1 LEEREEAL
9 ELRDYIEIA
18 LRRLPIMLM
27 VFGVVMF
34 LVVGYTLTRQKVYQA
49 IAKVRVKT
57 QAGGSASTL
66 ASPVSIIFP
75 FYTPSLET
83 YLQIATSRPYLE
95 EAVKYIR
102 QQCRGQVLIT
112 VDEME
117 NLVRSGNIKLEVP
130 KDSEIILIRANST
143 SPEKAMWIVNGIAH
157 ALVYKN
163 QEEGRKEAVAT
174 RKFIE
179 EQLYGNPKE
188 GKKGL
193 YQRLL
198 EAEEKMREFKERE
211 GIFSLEEDTKSKV
224 ERLASLQSDLEQTEA
239 SINTYKASVDY
250 LKEQLKK
257 EGETRLAGWTMGE
270 SPTLTALRQQ
280 LVDLEVKLLGLQQK
294 YADNHPEVIAT
305 RKQIEEINK
314 RIEKEAQKTTLQENV
329 QPNPLKDNLLM
340 AQVELLKAE
349 AKRDALRR
357 MLSELESEL
366 SRLPEKEMQ
375 LANLQRDVQVAETL
389 YTTLQQRL
397 QEARIA
403 EATTFGNV
411 TAEEMATLPTDPIYP
426 KKGLN
431 YTLGFLLAIAL
442 AVLSAGLAEY
452 LDDAIKSP
460 VDLERR
466 CKITPLA
473 VIPRFESEP
482 SLLVILES
490 HRSHAAEA
498 FRTLR
503 SSLKFAG
510 LGKPLKT
517 ILITSPEPSEGKTT
531 VSANLAVAFAQ
542 AGQKTLILDA
552 DLRRPRVHEI
562 FGLDREVGLTTLL
575 VGEAGMEEVIRVTG
589 IDNLYAITSGPVPP
603 NPVELLESQRMREV
617 LEELKQKFDIIIID
631 SPLVMGMADAV
642 VLSAIC
648 DGTLIIVRYNSTS
661 RSALNQARKMLE
673 NAKAN
678 ILGAVLNEMDVRRAR
693 YGGYYYYYYYYYY
706 YEEGGEK
713 RKRRVRH

>member
-18 LRRLPIMLM
+18 FRRLPLMLV

-34 LVVGYTLTRQKVYQA
+34 LAIGYTNTRQKVYQA

-57 QAGGSASTL
+57 QQPGVSPSLIAPLQTIFAFPSASL
-66 ASPVSIIFP
+66 D
-75 FYTPSLET
+75 T
-83 YLQIATSRPYLE
+83 YLQIATSRPYIE

-102 QQCRGQVLIT
+102 EQSKGEVNIT

-117 NLVRSGNIKLEVP
+117 SLVRRGNIKLEVP
-130 KDSEIILIRANST
+130 KGSEIILIRANNT

-179 EQLYGNPKE
+179 EQLYGNAKE

-198 EAEEKMREFKERE
+198 EAEEKLREFKEKE
-211 GIFSLEEDTKSKV
+211 GIFSLEEDTKQKV
-224 ERLASLQSDLEQTEA
+224 ARLANLQSDLEQTEA
-239 SINTYKASVDY
+239 SVNTYKASVDY

-280 LVDLEVKLLGLQQK
+280 LVELEVKLLGLQQK
-294 YADNHPEVIAT
+294 YADNYPEVIALK
-305 RKQIEEINK
+305 KQIEEING
-314 RIEKEAQKTTLQENV
+314 RIEREAKKTTLQENV
-329 QPNPLKDNLLM
+329 QPNPLRDSLLM

-349 AKRDALRR
+349 AKREALRR
-357 MLSELESEL
+357 LTSELESKL
-366 SRLPEKEMQ
+366 SQLPEKEMQ
-375 LANLQRDVQVAETL
+375 YVNLQRDVQVAETL

-411 TAEEMATLPTDPIYP
+411 TAEEMAALPKDPIYP
-426 KKGLN
+426 RKGLN
-431 YTLGFLLAIAL
+431 YALGFILAVAL
-442 AVLSAGLAEY
+442 AVVSGALAEY
-452 LDDAIKSP
+452 FDDAIKSP
-460 VDLERR
+460 ADLERR

-473 VIPRFESEP
+473 IIPRFENNATR
-482 SLLVILES
+482 LVILDS

-517 ILITSPEPSEGKTT
+517 ILITSPEPSEGKST

-542 AGQKTLILDA
+542 AGQKTLIIDA
-552 DLRRPRVHEI
+552 DLRRPRVHEN
-562 FGLDREVGLTTLL
+562 FNLDREVGLTTLL
-575 VGEAGMEEVIRVTG
+575 VGEASMEEVIKQTG
-589 IDNLYAITSGPVPP
+589 IDNLYAITCGPIPP
-603 NPVELLESQRMREV
+603 NPAELLESERMREV
-617 LEELKQKFDIIIID
+617 LEELKQKFDIIIVD
-631 SPLVMGMADAV
+631 SPLVMGMADSV
-642 VLSAIC
+642 ILSSIC
-648 DGTLIIVRYNSTS
+648 DGTLIVTRYNVTS
-661 RSALNQARKMLE
+661 RSALNQARRMLE
-673 NAKAN
+673 NVKAN

-693 YGGYYYYYYYYYY
+693 YGGYYYYYYY
-706 YEEGGEK
+706 EEGGEK
-713 RKRRVRH
+713 RKRRARH

>member
-18 LRRLPIMLM
+18 FRRLPLMLLI
-27 VFGVVMF
+27 FGVAMF

-57 QAGGSASTL
+57 QQPGVSPSLIAPLQTIFAFPSASL
-66 ASPVSIIFP
+66 D
-75 FYTPSLET
+75 T
-83 YLQIATSRPYLE
+83 YLQIATSRPYIE

-102 QQCRGQVLIT
+102 EQSKGEVDIT

-117 NLVRSGNIKLEVP
+117 NLVRRGNIKLEAP
-130 KDSEIILIRANST
+130 KGSEIILIRANNT
-143 SPEKAMWIVNGIAH
+143 SPEKAMWTVNGIAY

-179 EQLYGNPKE
+179 EQLYGDTKKGE
-188 GKKGL
+188 KGL

-198 EAEEKMREFKERE
+198 GAEEKLREFKEKE
-211 GIFSLEEDTKSKV
+211 GIFSLEEDTKNKV
-224 ERLASLQSDLEQTEA
+224 ERLANLQSDLEQTEA
-239 SINTYKASVDY
+239 SVNTYRASVDY

-257 EGETRLAGWTMGE
+257 EGETRLAGWTLGE

-280 LVDLEVKLLGLQQK
+280 LVELEVKLLGLQQK

-305 RKQIEEINK
+305 KKQIEEING

-329 QPNPLKDNLLM
+329 QPNPLRDSLLM
-340 AQVELLKAE
+340 AQVDLLKEE
-349 AKRDALRR
+349 AKREALRR
-357 MLSELESEL
+357 LLSELESEL
-366 SRLPEKEMQ
+366 SHLPEKEMQ
-375 LANLQRDVQVAETL
+375 FVNLQRDVQVAETL

-411 TAEEMATLPTDPIYP
+411 TAEEMSTLPKDPIYP
-426 KKGLN
+426 RKGLN
-431 YTLGFLLAIAL
+431 YALGFILALAL
-442 AVLSAGLAEY
+442 AVLSAALAEY
-452 LDDAIKSP
+452 FDDAIKSP
-460 VDLERR
+460 ADLERR
-466 CKITPLA
+466 CRITPLA
-473 VIPRFESEP
+473 IIPRFEDNASR
-482 SLLVILES
+482 LVTLDS
-490 HRSHAAEA
+490 HRSHASEA

-517 ILITSPEPSEGKTT
+517 ILITSPEPSEGKST
-531 VSANLAVAFAQ
+531 VCANLAVAFAQ
-542 AGQKTLILDA
+542 AGQKTLVIDS
-552 DLRRPRVHEI
+552 DLRRPRIHEL
-562 FGLDREVGLTTLL
+562 FGLDRDIGLTTLL
-575 VGEAGMEEVIRVTG
+575 VGEASMEEVIRETAV
-589 IDNLYAITSGPVPP
+589 DNLYAITCGPIPP
-603 NPVELLESQRMREV
+603 NPAELLESVRMREV
-617 LEELKQKFDIIIID
+617 LEELKQKFDIIIVD

-642 VLSAIC
+642 ILSSIC
-648 DGTLIIVRYNSTS
+648 DGTLIVARYNSTS
-661 RSALNQARKMLE
+661 RSALNQAKKLME
-673 NAKAN
+673 NVKAN
-678 ILGAVLNEMDVRRAR
+678 ILGAILNEMDVRRAR

-706 YEEGGEK
+706 YEEGGERK
-713 RKRRVRH
+713 KKRRSH

>member
-18 LRRLPIMLM
+18 FRRLPLMLV

-34 LVVGYTLTRQKVYQA
+34 LAIGYTNTRQKVYQA

-57 QAGGSASTL
+57 QQPGVSPSLIAPLQTIFAFPSASL
-66 ASPVSIIFP
+66 D
-75 FYTPSLET
+75 T
-83 YLQIATSRPYLE
+83 YLQIATSRPYIE

-102 QQCRGQVLIT
+102 EQSKGEVNIT

-117 NLVRSGNIKLEVP
+117 SLVRRGNIKLEVP
-130 KDSEIILIRANST
+130 KGSEIILIRANNT

-179 EQLYGNPKE
+179 EQLYGNAKE

-198 EAEEKMREFKERE
+198 EAEEKLREFKEKE
-211 GIFSLEEDTKSKV
+211 GIFSLEEDTKQKV
-224 ERLASLQSDLEQTEA
+224 ARLANLQSDLEQTEA
-239 SINTYKASVDY
+239 SVNTYKASVDY

-280 LVDLEVKLLGLQQK
+280 LVELEVKLLGLQQK
-294 YADNHPEVIAT
+294 YADNYPEVIALK
-305 RKQIEEINK
+305 KQIEEING
-314 RIEKEAQKTTLQENV
+314 RIEREAKKTTLQENV
-329 QPNPLKDNLLM
+329 QPNPLRDSLLM

-349 AKRDALRR
+349 AKREALRR
-357 MLSELESEL
+357 LTSELESKL
-366 SRLPEKEMQ
+366 SQLPEKEMQ
-375 LANLQRDVQVAETL
+375 YVNLQRDVQVAETL

-411 TAEEMATLPTDPIYP
+411 TAEEMAALPKDPIYP
-426 KKGLN
+426 RKGLN
-431 YTLGFLLAIAL
+431 YALGFILAVAL
-442 AVLSAGLAEY
+442 AVVSGALAEY
-452 LDDAIKSP
+452 FDDAIKSP
-460 VDLERR
+460 ADLERR

-473 VIPRFESEP
+473 IIPRFENNATR
-482 SLLVILES
+482 LVILDS

-517 ILITSPEPSEGKTT
+517 ILITSPEPSEGKST

-542 AGQKTLILDA
+542 AGQKTLIIDA
-552 DLRRPRVHEI
+552 DLRRPRVHEN
-562 FGLDREVGLTTLL
+562 FNLDREVGLTTLL
-575 VGEAGMEEVIRVTG
+575 VGEASMEEVIKQTG
-589 IDNLYAITSGPVPP
+589 IDNLYAITCGPIPP
-603 NPVELLESQRMREV
+603 NPAELLESERMREV
-617 LEELKQKFDIIIID
+617 LEELKQKFDIIIVD
-631 SPLVMGMADAV
+631 SPLVMGMADSV
-642 VLSAIC
+642 ILSSIC
-648 DGTLIIVRYNSTS
+648 DGTLIVTRYNVTS
-661 RSALNQARKMLE
+661 RSALNQARRMLE
-673 NAKAN
+673 NVKAN

-713 RKRRVRH
+713 RKRRARH

>member
-1 LEEREEAL
+1 MEEREEAL

-18 LRRLPIMLM
+18 LRRLPLMLLI
-27 VFGVVMF
+27 FGVVLF

-49 IAKVRVKT
+49 TAKVRVKT
-57 QAGGSASTL
+57 QQAGGTSSFLSQIPGILIYPTASL
-66 ASPVSIIFP
+66 D
-75 FYTPSLET
+75 T
-83 YLQIATSRPYLE
+83 YLQIATTRPYLE

-102 QQCRGQVLIT
+102 EQTRGEIHIT

-117 NLVRSGNIKLEVP
+117 ELVRGGNIKLEVP
-130 KDSEIILIRANST
+130 KGSEVILIRANST
-143 SPEKAMWIVNGIAH
+143 SPEKAMLIVNGLAH

-179 EQLYGNPKE
+179 EQLYGDTRK

-198 EAEEKMREFKERE
+198 EAEEKMKEFKEKE
-211 GIFSLEEDTKSKV
+211 GIFSLQEDTKQKV
-224 ERLASLQSDLEQTEA
+224 ERLANLQSDLEQAEA
-239 SINTYKASVDY
+239 LISTHKASVDY

-257 EGETRLAGWTMGE
+257 EGETRLAGWTLGE

-294 YADNHPEVIAT
+294 YADNHPEVIAV
-305 RKQIEEINK
+305 RKEIEEING
-314 RIEKEAQKTTLQENV
+314 RIEKEAKKTTLQENL
-329 QPNPLKDNLLM
+329 QPNPLKDSLLM

-349 AKRDALRR
+349 AKREALKR
-357 MLSELESEL
+357 MLSQLEGEL
-366 SRLPEKEMQ
+366 SQLPEKEMQ

-403 EATTFGNV
+403 EATTFGNI
-411 TAEEMATLPTDPIYP
+411 TAEEMATLPKEPIYP
-426 KKGLN
+426 RKGLN
-431 YTLGFLLAIAL
+431 YMLGFLLAIAL
-442 AVLSAGLAEY
+442 AIAGAALAEY
-452 LDDAIKSP
+452 LDDTVKSP

-466 CKITPLA
+466 CRITPLA
-473 VIPRFESEP
+473 VIPRFENDASR
-482 SLLVILES
+482 LVVLDS
-490 HRSHAAEA
+490 HRSHASEA

-517 ILITSPEPSEGKTT
+517 ILITSPEPSEGKST

-542 AGQKTLILDA
+542 AGQKTLIVDA
-552 DLRRPRVHEI
+552 DLRRPRVHEL
-562 FGLDREVGLTTLL
+562 FNLDRDVGLTNLL
-575 VGEAGMEEVIRVTG
+575 IGEADFDDVVMNTG
-589 IDNLYAITSGPVPP
+589 IDNLYAITSGPIPP
-603 NPVELLESQRMREV
+603 NPAELLESERTREV
-617 LEELKQKFDIIIID
+617 LEELKKRFDIVIVD

-642 VLSAIC
+642 ILSSLC
-648 DGTLIIVRYNSTS
+648 DGTLIVARYNSTS
-661 RSALNQARKMLE
+661 RDALNQVRKSLE

-693 YGGYYYYYYYYYY
+693 YGGYYYYYYYYY
-706 YEEGGEK
+706 EEGGQ
-713 RKRRVRH
+713 RKRRRR

>member
-1 LEEREEAL
+1 MEEREEAL

-18 LRRLPIMLM
+18 FRRLPLMLV

-34 LVVGYTLTRQKVYQA
+34 LAIGYTNTRQKVYQA

-57 QAGGSASTL
+57 QQPGVSPSLIAPLQTIFAFPSASL
-66 ASPVSIIFP
+66 D
-75 FYTPSLET
+75 T
-83 YLQIATSRPYLE
+83 YLQIATSRPYIE

-102 QQCRGQVLIT
+102 EQSKGEVNIT

-117 NLVRSGNIKLEVP
+117 SLVRRGNIKLEVP
-130 KDSEIILIRANST
+130 KGSEIILIRANNT

-179 EQLYGNPKE
+179 EQLYGNAKE

-198 EAEEKMREFKERE
+198 EAEEKLREFKEKE
-211 GIFSLEEDTKSKV
+211 GIFSLEEDTKQKV
-224 ERLASLQSDLEQTEA
+224 ARLANLQSDLEQTEA
-239 SINTYKASVDY
+239 SVNTYKASVDY

-280 LVDLEVKLLGLQQK
+280 LVELEVKLLGLQQK
-294 YADNHPEVIAT
+294 YADNYPEVIALK
-305 RKQIEEINK
+305 KQIEEING
-314 RIEKEAQKTTLQENV
+314 RIEREAKKTTLQENV
-329 QPNPLKDNLLM
+329 QPNPLRDSLLM

-349 AKRDALRR
+349 AKREALRR
-357 MLSELESEL
+357 LTSELESKL
-366 SRLPEKEMQ
+366 SQLPEKEMQ
-375 LANLQRDVQVAETL
+375 YVNLQRDVQVAETL

-411 TAEEMATLPTDPIYP
+411 TAEEMAALPKDPIYP
-426 KKGLN
+426 RKGLN
-431 YTLGFLLAIAL
+431 YALGFILAVAL
-442 AVLSAGLAEY
+442 AVVSGALAEY
-452 LDDAIKSP
+452 FDDAIKSP
-460 VDLERR
+460 ADLERR

-473 VIPRFESEP
+473 IIPRFENNATR
-482 SLLVILES
+482 LVILDS

-517 ILITSPEPSEGKTT
+517 ILITSPEPSEGKST

-542 AGQKTLILDA
+542 AGQKTLIIDA
-552 DLRRPRVHEI
+552 DLRRPRVHEN
-562 FGLDREVGLTTLL
+562 FNLDREVGLTTLL
-575 VGEAGMEEVIRVTG
+575 VGEASMEEVIKQTG
-589 IDNLYAITSGPVPP
+589 IDNLYAITCGPIPP
-603 NPVELLESQRMREV
+603 NPAELLESERMREV
-617 LEELKQKFDIIIID
+617 LEELKQKFDIIIVD
-631 SPLVMGMADAV
+631 SPLVMGMADSV
-642 VLSAIC
+642 ILSSIC
-648 DGTLIIVRYNSTS
+648 DGTLIVTRYNVTS
-661 RSALNQARKMLE
+661 RSALNQARRMLE
-673 NAKAN
+673 NVKAN

-713 RKRRVRH
+713 RKRRARH

>member
-1 LEEREEAL
+1 MEEREEAL

-18 LRRLPIMLM
+18 FRRLPVMLL
-27 VFGVVMF
+27 VFGIVMF
-34 LVVGYTLTRQKVYQA
+34 LVVGYTITRQKVYQA

-57 QAGGSASTL
+57 QQPGSSSLISPLQTIFAYPSASL
-66 ASPVSIIFP
+66 D
-75 FYTPSLET
+75 T
-83 YLQIATSRPYLE
+83 YLQLATSRPYLE

-102 QQCRGQVLIT
+102 DNSRGEVDIT

-117 NLVRSGNIKLEVP
+117 NLTRTGNIKLEVP
-130 KDSEIILIRANST
+130 KGSEIILIKANST

-179 EQLYGNPKE
+179 EQLYGDTKE

-198 EAEEKMREFKERE
+198 EAEKKLREFKEKE
-211 GIFSLEEDTKSKV
+211 GIFSLEEDTKKKV
-224 ERLASLQSDLEQTEA
+224 ERLANLQSDLEQTEA

-257 EGETRLAGWTMGE
+257 EGETRLASWTLGE
-270 SPTLTALRQQ
+270 SPTLIALRQQ
-280 LVDLEVKLLGLQQK
+280 LVELEVKLLGLQQK

-305 RKQIEEINK
+305 KKQIEEING
-314 RIEKEAQKTTLQENV
+314 RIEREAQKTTLQENV
-329 QPNPLKDNLLM
+329 QPNPLRDNLLM
-340 AQVELLKAE
+340 AQVDLLKAE
-349 AKRDALRR
+349 AKREALRR
-357 MLSELESEL
+357 LVSELESEL

-375 LANLQRDVQVAETL
+375 FVNLQRDVQVAETL

-411 TAEEMATLPTDPIYP
+411 TAEEMATLPKYPIYP

-431 YTLGFLLAIAL
+431 YALGFILALSL
-442 AVLSAGLAEY
+442 AVLSGALAEY
-452 LDDAIKSP
+452 FDDAIKSP
-460 VDLERR
+460 ADLERR
-466 CKITPLA
+466 CRLTPLA
-473 VIPRFESEP
+473 IIPRFENNATR
-482 SLLVILES
+482 LVILES
-490 HRSHAAEA
+490 HRSHASEA

-510 LGKPLKT
+510 LGKPLKA
-517 ILITSPEPSEGKTT
+517 ILITSPEPSEGKST

-562 FGLDREVGLTTLL
+562 FGLDREVGLTNLL
-575 VGEAGMEEVIRVTG
+575 VGEADTEEAVKPTE
-589 IDNLYAITSGPVPP
+589 IDNLYAITCGPIPP
-603 NPVELLESQRMREV
+603 NPAELLESERMREV
-617 LEELKQKFDIIIID
+617 LEELKQKFDIVIID

-642 VLSAIC
+642 ILSSIC
-648 DGTLIIVRYNSTS
+648 DGALIVARYNSTS

-673 NAKAN
+673 NVKAN

-706 YEEGGEK
+706 EEGGEK
-713 RKRRVRH
+713 RKRRARH